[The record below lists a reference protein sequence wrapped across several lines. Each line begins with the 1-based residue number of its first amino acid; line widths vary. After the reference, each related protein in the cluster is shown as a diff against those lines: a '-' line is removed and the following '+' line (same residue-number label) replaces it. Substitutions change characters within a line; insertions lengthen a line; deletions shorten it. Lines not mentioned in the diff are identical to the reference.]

1 MNPFKR
7 IDAIASAFSTQLRD
21 QRLVVIGDGPDL
33 AKIEALAGP
42 NVELVGRVSRDR
54 LRDLLAEPRPSS
66 TRPPRTSAS
75 RWPRRK
81 RAAPR

>member
-7 IDAIASAFSTQLRD
+7 IDAIVSAFSTQLRD

-42 NVELVGRVSRDR
+42 NVELVGR
-54 LRDLLAEPRPSS
+54 
-66 TRPPRTSAS
+66 
-75 RWPRRK
+75 
-81 RAAPR
+81 